1 MPWLSM
7 WIAKHKP
14 KDKLAI
20 QLDSQPPFYLNI
32 YRKEI
37 LMEKA
42 FAYVCT
48 ASDAAPRLLK
58 RYCRKIYEL
67 GYVPICPK
75 LSDSQYLALENA
87 DEKREFQ
94 NIARQKLG
102 RCRMLV
108 VCGKEISNSMSAEI
122 GMAEKRNLI
131 CTTLDGLAKIKEA
144 DE

>member
-1 MPWLSM
+1 MIL
-7 WIAKHKP
+7 ACR
-14 KDKLAI
+14 LAI
-20 QLDSQPPFYLNI
+20 QLDSQPVLYLNI

-37 LMEKA
+37 IMEKA

-94 NIARQKLG
+94 SIARQKLG

-144 DE
+144 DENDSL

>member
-1 MPWLSM
+1 
-7 WIAKHKP
+7 
-14 KDKLAI
+14 
-20 QLDSQPPFYLNI
+20 
-32 YRKEI
+32 
-37 LMEKA
+37 MEKA
-42 FAYVCT
+42 FAYVCA

-108 VCGKEISNSMSAEI
+108 VCGKEISHDMSVEI
-122 GMAEKRNLI
+122 GIAEKRHLI
-131 CTTLDGLAKIKEA
+131 CTTLDGLTKIQSAEGSI
-144 DE
+144 E

>member
-1 MPWLSM
+1 MIL
-7 WIAKHKP
+7 ACR
-14 KDKLAI
+14 LAI
-20 QLDSQPPFYLNI
+20 QLDSQPVLYLNI

-37 LMEKA
+37 IMEKA

-94 NIARQKLG
+94 SIARQKLG

-122 GMAEKRNLI
+122 GMAEKRNHI
-131 CTTLDGLAKIKEA
+131 CTTLDGLAKITEA
-144 DE
+144 DENDSL

>member
-1 MPWLSM
+1 
-7 WIAKHKP
+7 
-14 KDKLAI
+14 
-20 QLDSQPPFYLNI
+20 
-32 YRKEI
+32 
-37 LMEKA
+37 MEKA

-75 LSDSQYLALENA
+75 LLDSQYLALENA

-144 DE
+144 DEHDGL

>member
-1 MPWLSM
+1 M
-7 WIAKHKP
+7 WIACP
-14 KDKLAI
+14 FI
-20 QLDSQPPFYLNI
+20 QYMK
-32 YRKEI
+32 RKEI
-37 LMEKA
+37 TMEKA
-42 FAYVCT
+42 FAYVC
-48 ASDAAPRLLK
+48 AAPDAAPRLLK

-144 DE
+144 DENDSL

>member
-1 MPWLSM
+1 MIL
-7 WIAKHKP
+7 ACR
-14 KDKLAI
+14 LAI
-20 QLDSQPPFYLNI
+20 QLDSQPVLYLNI

-37 LMEKA
+37 IMEKA

-94 NIARQKLG
+94 SIARQKLG

-144 DE
+144 DENGGL